1 MLLEKKVHL
10 VGPIQTPAWTAG
22 KIAKILNR
30 KPEEIHLE
38 MTRMGGGFGR
48 RLYGDFAEEAAQ
60 ISNIAKKPI
69 QVIFSRED
77 DMAAGTYRPAI
88 KYRIKACY

>member
-1 MLLEKKVHL
+1 
-10 VGPIQTPAWTAG
+10 
-22 KIAKILNR
+22 
-30 KPEEIHLE
+30 

-60 ISNIAKKPI
+60 ISNITKKPI

-88 KYRIKACY
+88 KYRIKAAIKEGKANSLPLKRGRN